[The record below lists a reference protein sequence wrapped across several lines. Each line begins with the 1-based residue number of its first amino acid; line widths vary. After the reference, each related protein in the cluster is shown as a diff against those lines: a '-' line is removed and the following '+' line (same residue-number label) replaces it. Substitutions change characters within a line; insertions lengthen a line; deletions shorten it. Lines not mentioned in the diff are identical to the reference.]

1 METLQDTFGEYNIRG
16 GVFQDRIKFS
26 FGDRKYLDVFD
37 EEKKKKYRVRYFV
50 NLELIFGNTVNC
62 N

>member
-37 EEKKKKYRVRYFV
+37 EEKKKKYRVSLLCKSGINFWQYSK
-50 NLELIFGNTVNC
+50 L
-62 N
+62 

>member
-16 GVFQDRIKFS
+16 GVFQDC
-26 FGDRKYLDVFD
+26 KYLDVFD